1 LRVTLAAAVNSRKGG
16 FYCQNMSRYLISAVL
31 LLVLGTL
38 KTAVIGDFIDSS
50 AYPDGLIAD
59 ESSLVNDSAIVDN
72 RTVDVTVTAYSS
84 RVGETDDDPF
94 TTAAGTK
101 VRTGVVAANWLPL
114 GTKVRIPGIFG
125 DQVFTVED
133 RMARKHQYKLDV
145 WFPDTEDAL
154 RFGVRTTRV
163 EIL

>member
-1 LRVTLAAAVNSRKGG
+1 
-16 FYCQNMSRYLISAVL
+16 MSRYLISAVL

-38 KTAVIGDFIDSS
+38 TVVVGDTVDSS
-50 AYPDGLIAD
+50 AYPEGLIAD
-59 ESSLVNDSAIVDN
+59 ETSLLNDSAIGDN
-72 RTVDVTVTAYSS
+72 KNVEVTVTAYSS
-84 RVGETDDDPF
+84 RVDETDEDPY

-114 GTKVRIPGIFG
+114 GTKVRIPRIFG

-133 RMARKHQYKLDV
+133 RMARKHQNKLDV
-145 WFPDTEDAL
+145 WFPRTEDAV
-154 RFGVRTTRV
+154 RFGVRITRV